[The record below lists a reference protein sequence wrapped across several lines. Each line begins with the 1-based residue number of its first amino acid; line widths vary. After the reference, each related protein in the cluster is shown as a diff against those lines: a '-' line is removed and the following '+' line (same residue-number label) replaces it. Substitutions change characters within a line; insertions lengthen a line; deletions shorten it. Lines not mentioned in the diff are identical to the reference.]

1 MRPWPTLHLYVQAPH
16 VHIEFMA
23 PCLERFMAGVTLN
36 RSLYETVL
44 RELLLERAEH
54 TVELYEGSGS
64 AWRKV
69 RCIFAIVQPL
79 SALAHADTGWLTKL
93 TPEQARCLPC
103 DEAQATLH
111 SRSAQCDDGELLCG
125 RLACAARKHNMQ

>member
-1 MRPWPTLHLYVQAPH
+1 MCSKHNAT
-16 VHIEFMA
+16 
-23 PCLERFMAGVTLN
+23 AGVTLN

-69 RCIFAIVQPL
+69 RFVFISLRDKICMVTHAHHCLSLQAHTVSDFLLRNALRNKMLLLLAAIPQCIKP
-79 SALAHADTGWLTKL
+79 S
-93 TPEQARCLPC
+93 
-103 DEAQATLH
+103 
-111 SRSAQCDDGELLCG
+111 
-125 RLACAARKHNMQ
+125 